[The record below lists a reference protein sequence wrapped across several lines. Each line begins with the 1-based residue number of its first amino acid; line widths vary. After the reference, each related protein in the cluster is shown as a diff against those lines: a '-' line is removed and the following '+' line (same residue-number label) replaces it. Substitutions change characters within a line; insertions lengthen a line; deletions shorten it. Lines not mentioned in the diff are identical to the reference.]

1 MTDSINLLAALA
13 AQPEQFAAA
22 HALVAAADLDG
33 VPDPEQVTSIVIA
46 GMGDSGIA
54 ADIVAAVAHS
64 EVCVPITVV
73 KGYDCPA
80 FVGPRTLVFA
90 VSHSGE
96 TEETL
101 AFAAAAADAGA
112 VLVAVTAGGALRD
125 LAVAR
130 GGVQVPCPV
139 SPTDRTTI
147 MGLVPVVL
155 GVLHRRGFWAGA
167 HRALDAAEA
176 QLRVRRDACGPAVEG
191 TANPARELARRLDR
205 TFPLVYGGGVLGA
218 AAAYRWKCAHTE
230 SAKAPAFWNA
240 YPELDHN
247 EIAGWG
253 QDGDVTRQLIS
264 IIELRHDGE
273 DPRIA
278 DRFEATREIIRET
291 VHQVLE
297 VRAQG
302 DGPLAQVLDLV
313 ALGEWVSCYV
323 ALQNDVDPGPVPAVN
338 DLKRALL
345 NDRS

>member
-1 MTDSINLLAALA
+1 MTDSLNLLAALA

-22 HALVAAADLDG
+22 HEYIATADLTA
-33 VPDPEQVTSIVIA
+33 VPAPETVSNIVIA

-54 ADIVAAVAHS
+54 ADIVAAVTAP
-64 EVCVPITVV
+64 EVCVPVTVV

-80 FVGPRTLVFA
+80 FVGPGTLVFV
-90 VSHSGE
+90 VSYSGD

-101 AFAAAAADAGA
+101 AFAAAACDAGA
-112 VLVAVTAGGALRD
+112 TLVSVGSGGALAA
-125 LAVAR
+125 LAAAR
-130 GGVQVPCPV
+130 GGLHLACPA

-147 MGLVPVVL
+147 MGFIPVLL
-155 GVLHRRGFWAGA
+155 GVFQRGGFWAGA
-167 HRALDAAEA
+167 HRALLAAEA
-176 QLRVRRDACGPAVEG
+176 QLIARRDACAPAVAG
-191 TANPARELARRLDR
+191 TANPARELARKLDR

-253 QDGDVTRQLIS
+253 QDGDVTRQLLS

-273 DPRIA
+273 HTGVA
-278 DRFEATREIIRET
+278 ARFDATREIIRET
-291 VHQVLE
+291 VHQILE
-297 VRAQG
+297 VRAEG
-302 DGPLAQVLDLV
+302 DGPLAQLLDLV

-338 DLKRALL
+338 DLKRALSH
-345 NDRS
+345 DRG

>member
-1 MTDSINLLAALA
+1 MTDSLDLLGALT

-22 HALVAAADLDG
+22 HEIVAAADLAG
-33 VPDPEQVTSIVIA
+33 VPPVDAISNIVIA

-54 ADIVAAVAHS
+54 ADIVAAVALP
-64 EVCVPITVV
+64 EVCVPIAVV
-73 KGYDCPA
+73 KSYECPA

-90 VSHSGE
+90 VSYSGE

-101 AFAAAAADAGA
+101 AVARTACDAGGT
-112 VLVAVTAGGALRD
+112 LVAVTGGGGLREIALQQ
-125 LAVAR
+125 
-130 GGVQVPCPV
+130 GGVHIPCPI

-147 MGLVPVVL
+147 MGFIPILL
-155 GVLHRRGFWAGA
+155 GVFQLCGYWRGA
-167 HRALDAAEA
+167 HHALIAAEA
-176 QLRVRRDACGPAVEG
+176 QLARRRDVCGPAVESA
-191 TANPARELARRLDR
+191 ANPARELARKLDR
-205 TFPLVYGGGVLGA
+205 TFPLIYGGGALGA
-218 AAAYRWKCAHTE
+218 AVAYRWKCAHTE

-264 IIELRHDGE
+264 IVELRHAAEGAE
-273 DPRIA
+273 VA
-278 DRFEATREIIRET
+278 DRFDITRSIVEET

-297 VRAQG
+297 VRAEG
-302 DGPLAQVLDLV
+302 EGPLAQALDLV

-338 DLKRALL
+338 DLKRALRY
-345 NDRS
+345 DS